1 MEKPSYSSTRRYLW
15 LSGACAWAVIIL
27 LTGGAIM
34 GSEQAVAFGNIALP
48 TMFAIITGNLAVHRG
63 FGSADFRAQGRT
75 PPSPSSPPY
84 HPRDEPNGPNGEY
97 R

>member
-15 LSGACAWAVIIL
+15 LSGVAAWAVILL

-34 GSEQAVAFGNIALP
+34 GSEQAVAFGSIALP

-63 FGSADFRAQGRT
+63 FGSADFRAQGKVQ
-75 PPSPSSPPY
+75 PPTSG
-84 HPRDEPNGPNGEY
+84 DAA
-97 R
+97 